1 MIKWPV
7 KQSRKVSCF
16 LIQRWT
22 IDNDFVFWTELSMSL
37 CAHTHLTCSMSKCAV
52 EHVKNGQ
59 SILDTTLDNR
69 RWKLSGLTSAL
80 AAIHQRIPS
89 HSIALF
95 YFNKIQSFYSQFE
108 FGNSAKIFCFV
119 VFDWPD
125 WWLLHWLTDWLTDWR
140 TAVGKVR

>member
-1 MIKWPV
+1 
-7 KQSRKVSCF
+7 
-16 LIQRWT
+16 
-22 IDNDFVFWTELSMSL
+22 
-37 CAHTHLTCSMSKCAV
+37 MSKCAV

-59 SILDTTLDNR
+59 SILDTPLDNR

-119 VFDWPD
+119 VFD
-125 WWLLHWLTDWLTDWR
+125 
-140 TAVGKVR
+140 